1 MSVAAATSTGDR
13 ATNSWRLL
21 WHQVRYEQMAFWL
34 NRVGAIFTIGFSV
47 LFLVMLGFS
56 AGNARISYLSNI
68 RLIQYYVPGFVAYGV
83 MSACFTTLAT
93 TMVVRRETGLLK
105 RLRLSP
111 LPTRVLLGSV
121 LCSTAIISLLQVALL
136 LLIGRFGY
144 AVSFPVNWVAFVL
157 VLIVAM
163 ASFSAM
169 GVAMSCVIPNQE
181 TAGPITSVVF
191 FVLLFLSGLW
201 FPLPAN
207 SALARISG
215 VFPVRHFIQ
224 AASAP
229 FELQRGASPWAWR
242 DLLVIALWGA
252 VSIVIALRRFQWSP
266 RRR

>member
-1 MSVAAATSTGDR
+1 MSEVAAARREKPTS
-13 ATNSWRLL
+13 AIRLL
-21 WHQVRYEQMAFWL
+21 WHQIRYEQLAFWL

-47 LFLVMLGFS
+47 LFLVMLGAS
-56 AGNARISYLSNI
+56 AGNSRISYLGNI
-68 RLIQYYVPGFVAYGV
+68 RLVQYYVPGFVAYGV

-111 LPTRVLLGSV
+111 LPTKVLLGAV
-121 LCSTAIISLLQVALL
+121 LISTAIVSVVQVAIL
-136 LLIGRFGY
+136 LLIGRFVY
-144 AVSFPVNWVAFVL
+144 SVSFPVNWVAFAIVL
-157 VLIVAM
+157 VVGM

-169 GVAMSCVIPNQE
+169 GIAISSLIPNQE

-207 SALARISG
+207 STLAKISG
-215 VFPVRHFIQ
+215 FFPVRHFIQ
-224 AASAP
+224 AVSAP
-229 FELQRGASPWAWR
+229 FELQRGTSPWAWQH
-242 DLLVIALWGA
+242 LAVIAVWGV
-252 VSIVIALRRFQWSP
+252 VSIVIALRKFQWSP